1 MSNNFENPISQ
12 YKAGEAL
19 KLPVFLEE
27 ILEEIQEKVECE
39 AGSIM
44 LFEDETQELVFK
56 VTAGAKSSEIK
67 KLSVNINEG
76 IAGWVFRKGEPLLAN
91 DTIRDKRFCKKF
103 DKSTG
108 FTTKSIIAVP
118 LKLGDRVVGVMELLN
133 KKKGNFNQK
142 DFNIV
147 LSYASLTS
155 VVIENIELYKH
166 LRNLV
171 NRVKNLENYQE
182 VLLESL
188 TDGVISINSEN
199 KIVSCNRS
207 IQIMFNRDKDSI
219 IGKSISVFFDSQE
232 SINKIITGC
241 CMESKIKD
249 LFCYLKIDK
258 KKRIPVAIDASS
270 LHDASNK
277 GIVIVVKNLKSAL
290 NQEEL
295 KRETIL
301 RSDLV
306 SNVSH
311 EFNTPL
317 TAIQAGIQIIKRN
330 LNENGND
337 KYIEIIDS
345 NVELLKE
352 RIQTFLDYLK
362 AEKDQWKVHLRRIRL
377 DSILNQVIKEFN
389 KRFPQHKFIC
399 SLPNFPIYIYADK
412 EQIEKVLEVIFKN
425 AIQYSEEG
433 SKIKARIISNNK
445 FNNLYVVD
453 HGCGICS
460 KNLEYI
466 FDKFKRFSD
475 PLKETSSGLGIGL
488 WLAKYLLKK
497 NNAKIT
503 IKSGENKGTVVK
515 LSFKNYQ
522 VSPNEK

>member
-1 MSNNFENPISQ
+1 MPNNFENTITQ

-171 NRVKNLENYQE
+171 NRVKNLENYQK

-188 TDGVISINSEN
+188 TDGIISINSKK
-199 KIVSCNRS
+199 KIVSCNTS
-207 IQIMFNRDKDSI
+207 IQVILNRDN
-219 IGKSISVFFDSQE
+219 F
-232 SINKIITGC
+232 
-241 CMESKIKD
+241 
-249 LFCYLKIDK
+249 
-258 KKRIPVAIDASS
+258 
-270 LHDASNK
+270 
-277 GIVIVVKNLKSAL
+277 
-290 NQEEL
+290 
-295 KRETIL
+295 
-301 RSDLV
+301 
-306 SNVSH
+306 
-311 EFNTPL
+311 
-317 TAIQAGIQIIKRN
+317 
-330 LNENGND
+330 
-337 KYIEIIDS
+337 YI
-345 NVELLKE
+345 
-352 RIQTFLDYLK
+352 F
-362 AEKDQWKVHLRRIRL
+362 
-377 DSILNQVIKEFN
+377 
-389 KRFPQHKFIC
+389 
-399 SLPNFPIYIYADK
+399 
-412 EQIEKVLEVIFKN
+412 
-425 AIQYSEEG
+425 
-433 SKIKARIISNNK
+433 IIS
-445 FNNLYVVD
+445 
-453 HGCGICS
+453 
-460 KNLEYI
+460 I
-466 FDKFKRFSD
+466 FIYNWKIHFS
-475 PLKETSSGLGIGL
+475 
-488 WLAKYLLKK
+488 
-497 NNAKIT
+497 
-503 IKSGENKGTVVK
+503 
-515 LSFKNYQ
+515 FF
-522 VSPNEK
+522 

>member
-1 MSNNFENPISQ
+1 
-12 YKAGEAL
+12 
-19 KLPVFLEE
+19 
-27 ILEEIQEKVECE
+27 E

-91 DTIRDKRFCKKF
+91 DIIRDKRFSKKF

-171 NRVKNLENYQE
+171 NRVKNLENYQK

-188 TDGVISINSEN
+188 TDGIISINSKK
-199 KIVSCNRS
+199 KIVSCNTS
-207 IQIMFNRDKDSI
+207 IQVILNRDKDSI
-219 IGKSISVFFDSQE
+219 IGKSISVFFDSKE
-232 SINKIITGC
+232 SIKTIITGC
-241 CMESKIKD
+241 RKRGKIKD

-258 KKRIPVAIDASS
+258 NKRIPVAIDASL
-270 LHDASNK
+270 LHDDSKNK

-306 SNVSH
+306 FNLSH
-311 EFNTPL
+311 EFNTPM
-317 TAIQAGIQIIKRN
+317 TVIQAGIQIIKRN
-330 LNENGND
+330 LNENENN

-345 NVELLKE
+345 NVEILRE

-362 AEKDQWKVHLRRIRL
+362 AEKDQWKVRLRRIRL
-377 DSILNQVIKEFN
+377 DSILNQVIKGFN
-389 KRFPQHKFIC
+389 NRFPEYKFIL
-399 SLPNFPIYIYADK
+399 SLPSSPIYIYADK
-412 EQIEKVLEVIFKN
+412 EQIEKVLGMILKN
-425 AIQYSEEG
+425 AIQYSEAG
-433 SKIKARIISNNK
+433 SKIKARITLNNK
-445 FNNLYVVD
+445 FINLDVED
-453 HGCGICS
+453 NGRGICS

-488 WLAKYLLKK
+488 WLAKYLLKM
-497 NNAKIT
+497 NNANIK
-503 IKSGENKGTVVK
+503 IKSKENKGTIVR
-515 LSFKNYQ
+515 LSFKKYRVN
-522 VSPNEK
+522 P

>member
-91 DTIRDKRFCKKF
+91 DIIRDKRFSKKF

-171 NRVKNLENYQE
+171 NRVKNLENYQK

-188 TDGVISINSEN
+188 TDGIISINSKK
-199 KIVSCNRS
+199 KIVSCNTS
-207 IQIMFNRDKDSI
+207 IQVILNRDKDSI
-219 IGKSISVFFDSQE
+219 IGKSISVFFDSKE
-232 SINKIITGC
+232 SIKTIITGC
-241 CMESKIKD
+241 RKRGKIKD

-258 KKRIPVAIDASS
+258 NKRIPVAIDASL
-270 LHDASNK
+270 LHDDSKNK

-306 SNVSH
+306 FNLSH
-311 EFNTPL
+311 EFNTPM
-317 TAIQAGIQIIKRN
+317 TVIQAGIQIIKRN
-330 LNENGND
+330 LNENENN

-345 NVELLKE
+345 NVEILRE

-362 AEKDQWKVHLRRIRL
+362 AEKDQWKVRLRRIRL
-377 DSILNQVIKEFN
+377 DSILNQVIKGFN
-389 KRFPQHKFIC
+389 NRFPEYKFIL
-399 SLPNFPIYIYADK
+399 SLPSSPIYIYADK
-412 EQIEKVLEVIFKN
+412 EQIEKVLGMILKN
-425 AIQYSEEG
+425 AIQYSEAG
-433 SKIKARIISNNK
+433 SKIKARITLNNK
-445 FNNLYVVD
+445 FINLDVED
-453 HGCGICS
+453 NGRGICS

-488 WLAKYLLKK
+488 WLAKYLLKM
-497 NNAKIT
+497 NNANIK
-503 IKSGENKGTVVK
+503 IKSKENKGTIVI
-515 LSFKNYQ
+515 LSFKKYRVN
-522 VSPNEK
+522 P

>member
-12 YKAGEAL
+12 YKAGEAR

-76 IAGWVFRKGEPLLAN
+76 IVGWVFRKGEPLLAN
-91 DTIRDKRFCKKF
+91 DTIRDKRFCNKF

-171 NRVKNLENYQE
+171 NRVKNLENYQK

-188 TDGVISINSEN
+188 TDGIISINSKK
-199 KIVSCNRS
+199 KIVSCNTS
-207 IQIMFNRDKDSI
+207 IQVILNRDKDSI
-219 IGKSISVFFDSQE
+219 IGKSISVFFDSKE
-232 SINKIITGC
+232 SIKTIITGC
-241 CMESKIKD
+241 RKRGKIKD

-258 KKRIPVAIDASS
+258 NKRIPVAIDASL
-270 LHDASNK
+270 LHDDSKNK

-306 SNVSH
+306 FNLSH
-311 EFNTPL
+311 EFNTPM
-317 TAIQAGIQIIKRN
+317 TVIQAGIQIIKRN
-330 LNENGND
+330 LNENENN

-345 NVELLKE
+345 NVEILRE

-362 AEKDQWKVHLRRIRL
+362 AEKDQWKVRLRRIRL
-377 DSILNQVIKEFN
+377 DSILNQVIEGFN
-389 KRFPQHKFIC
+389 NRFPEYKFIL
-399 SLPNFPIYIYADK
+399 SLPSSPIYIYADK
-412 EQIEKVLEVIFKN
+412 EQIEKVLGMILKN
-425 AIQYSEEG
+425 AIQYSEAG
-433 SKIKARIISNNK
+433 SKIKARITLNNK
-445 FNNLYVVD
+445 FINLDVED
-453 HGCGICS
+453 NGRGICS

-488 WLAKYLLKK
+488 WLAKYLLKM
-497 NNAKIT
+497 NNANIK
-503 IKSGENKGTVVK
+503 IKSKENKGTIVR
-515 LSFKNYQ
+515 LSFKKYRVN
-522 VSPNEK
+522 P